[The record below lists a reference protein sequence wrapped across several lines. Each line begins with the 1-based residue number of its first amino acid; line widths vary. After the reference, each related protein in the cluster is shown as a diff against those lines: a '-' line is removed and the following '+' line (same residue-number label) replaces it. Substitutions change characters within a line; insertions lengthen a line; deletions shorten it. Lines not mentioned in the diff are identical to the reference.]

1 MTSIENENIRLL
13 TEKINEQNDKI
24 DRIEAALLGD
34 KFNQEHGLINRVKA
48 VEDWKASEEIKNVK
62 ERTYQWIIG
71 AAVIGLIELLYK
83 MPSIISLFKK

>member
-34 KFNQEHGLINRVKA
+34 KFNQEHGLINRVKV

-71 AAVIGLIELLYK
+71 AGVIGLIELLYK